1 MMSHH
6 HIELLNKNSSHVVA
20 AANLHTRCLPGTITS
35 QRGSATLTGIY
46 RKLLHQ
52 DHSIIVAVSGEQIV
66 GGIVV
71 LRASRPS
78 PRWFILLYRPWSWW
92 LAMYRLGLTS
102 FSRQLVDVIT
112 LQRSTDSLQPHDYII
127 AVYVDEDF
135 RGLGI
140 GRDLVRSAIENSQMR
155 HVGLMVD
162 TNSDNSV
169 ALSLYRQ
176 LGFRDCRQTKLST
189 MFTLETA

>member
-1 MMSHH
+1 MMSRL
-6 HIELLNKNSSHVVA
+6 HIELLDKSSPYVVTA
-20 AANLHTRCLPGTITS
+20 AKLHTRCLPNTITS
-35 QRGSATLTGIY
+35 QRGSATLIGIY

-52 DHSIIVAVSGEQIV
+52 DHSITVAVSDEKVV
-66 GGIVV
+66 GGTVV

-78 PRWFILLYRPWSWW
+78 SRWFILLYRPWSWW

-102 FSRQLVDVIT
+102 FFRQLVDVIT
-112 LQRSTDSLQPHDYII
+112 LQRSADSLQPHDYII

-140 GRDLVRSAIENSQMR
+140 GRDLVESAIENSRMR

-176 LGFRDCRQTKLST
+176 LGFQVCRQTKLST

>member
-1 MMSHH
+1 
-6 HIELLNKNSSHVVA
+6 
-20 AANLHTRCLPGTITS
+20 S

-78 PRWFILLYRPWSWW
+78 LRWFILLYRPWSWW

-140 GRDLVRSAIENSQMR
+140 GRDLVSI
-155 HVGLMVD
+155 V
-162 TNSDNSV
+162 NSV
-169 ALSLYRQ
+169 FGSADRRNSRRCSPWRRRKPLLVIKIRPLLHLNQ
-176 LGFRDCRQTKLST
+176 LRLFKHLKT
-189 MFTLETA
+189 MAASGEQNHVTC